1 LSPFSTPAENE
12 ADARAERTEPAL
24 RALMKAL
31 GSSALNALNPVPR
44 FLRRIR
50 PLFGVGVISILLS
63 GCAHIPEQF
72 PIGLYDVPPERFG
85 EVAGAGFNV
94 VVTSA
99 SAQALREAQ
108 IYGLG
113 ILASPDSVEGRTERE
128 KAAARRA
135 LDRNK
140 SLWGWYLVDEP
151 DLHLIAPA
159 TVTKDRDRL
168 KTSTRKPAVVVLSK
182 GSAAEKYATSAD
194 LLGVDF
200 YPVPWGPVAT
210 VGREMHLARLG
221 TPSRDFFAIIQA
233 FNWSAFS
240 DQLRT
245 DVPLRDP
252 SREEIR
258 CMAYLALMQ
267 GARGIFFYTF
277 QTPTWD
283 LLAHPDIWNAVSDL
297 ATELRARSGIFQ
309 RRIDWWPVETR
320 YGGPPSAMYNE
331 IFEAHVSLALF
342 HADEDTPGVAR
353 GYYIIAANTTGTPA
367 NFAFMLP
374 FDGISKVRT
383 FCPAKNIEGV
393 NGWIKKKY
401 EPYEICIFGPINA
414 ELKQ

>member
-1 LSPFSTPAENE
+1 MIAATGCEG
-12 ADARAERTEPAL
+12 REPAL
-24 RALMKAL
+24 RALTKAL
-31 GSSALNALNPVPR
+31 RSSALNALNPVPR
-44 FLRRIR
+44 RLRRICS
-50 PLFGVGVISILLS
+50 LLGLGVIFLLLS

-72 PIGLYDVPPERFG
+72 PIGLYDVPPEDFG
-85 EVAGAGFNV
+85 EVAGAGFNI

-99 SAQALREAQ
+99 SAKALQEAEM
-108 IYGLG
+108 YGLG
-113 ILASPDSVEGRTERE
+113 ILASPDSVEGMTERE
-128 KAAARRA
+128 KAAKRRS

-151 DLHLIAPA
+151 DLHLIAPSKVA
-159 TVTKDRDRL
+159 KNRNHL
-168 KTSTRKPAVVVLSK
+168 EESTRKPVVVVLSK
-182 GSAAEKYATSAD
+182 GSAAEKYAASAD

-221 TPSRDFFAIIQA
+221 TPSRNFFAIIQA

-240 DQLRT
+240 DLLRT

-252 SREEIR
+252 TRDEIR

-283 LLAHPDIWNAVSDL
+283 LLAHPDIWNAVADL
-297 ATELRARSGIFQ
+297 ATELRERSGIFQ
-309 RRIDWWPVETR
+309 KRIEWWPVETH

-331 IFEAHVSLALF
+331 IFEARVSLALF
-342 HADEDTPGVAR
+342 HADKDTPGAAR
-353 GYYIIAANTTGTPA
+353 GYYLIAANTTGTPA
-367 NFAFMLP
+367 DFSFKLP
-374 FDGISKVRT
+374 FDEVAKIPT
-383 FCPAKNIEGV
+383 LCPSKNIEGV